1 MKVAMMGVERLQ
13 VSDALALLANKA
25 KGGRVFVPG
34 GPVEPVALYEAFARA
49 PDFAAE
55 LTFCGMM
62 IPGINTRDWSAIHL
76 DAHAEV
82 FLPAPHLQASIASGQ
97 TRVLPIHYSAAWRYL
112 LDASFKAAIFHVC
125 LPDADGQCNLSL
137 SADSSPAFWDRDIFK
152 LGVINLA
159 LPHIK
164 GAPSMAF
171 ASFDAVVEM
180 DAAPIAIPPAPPSVS
195 VEAIAGHVA
204 EIVENGA
211 TLQAGIGK
219 LPSSVMAALAG
230 HKDLRLHS
238 GLIGDWA
245 LDLLAAGAFSDAEN
259 VLKAGVILGG
269 PDLHKALENEARLQ
283 LLPISQTHDG
293 ATMARIDRF
302 TSINAAL
309 EIDLYGQINCE
320 FAGDKTIAG
329 VGGAA
334 DFLRGARASR
344 HGKPIVM
351 IQAEG
356 KGGVSRI
363 VPRLSG
369 PSVSIA
375 RSDAPILVT
384 EYGAIDLEPLD
395 VLARANAIIA
405 LAAPAH
411 RDQLAHA
418 LKDLTP

>member
-1 MKVAMMGVERLQ
+1 MMGVEKLQ

-25 KGGRVFVPG
+25 RGGRVFVPG

-62 IPGINTRDWSAIHL
+62 IPGINVRDWSALHR
-76 DAHAEV
+76 DARAEV

-112 LDASFKAAIFHVC
+112 CDARFKAAIFHVC
-125 LPDADGQCNLSL
+125 LPDVDGRCNLSL
-137 SADSSPAFWDRDIFK
+137 SADSSPALWDGDMFK
-152 LGVINLA
+152 LGVINPA

-164 GAPSMAF
+164 GAPSMAVS
-171 ASFDAVVEM
+171 SFDVVVEM
-180 DAAPIAIPPAPPSVS
+180 EAAPTAIPSPPSSAS
-195 VEAIAGHVA
+195 VTAIAGHVA
-204 EIVENGA
+204 RLVENGA

-245 LDLLAAGAFSDAEN
+245 LDLLASGAFSDAEN
-259 VLKAGVILGG
+259 ALKAGVILGS
-269 PDLHKALENEARLQ
+269 PDLHKALANEARLQ

-293 ATMARIDRF
+293 ATLARIDRF

-309 EIDLYGQINCE
+309 EIDLQGQINCE

-329 VGGAA
+329 VGGAL
-334 DFLRGARASR
+334 DFLRGARAS
-344 HGKPIVM
+344 HGGKPTIM

-363 VPRLSG
+363 VPRLTG

-384 EYGAIDLEPLD
+384 EYGSVDLEPLD
-395 VLARANAIIA
+395 ARARAHAIIA

-418 LKDLTP
+418 LKDLNL